1 MALVFEERLPLFFV
15 QRSRSRRSWNERSR
29 LLRRSR
35 EGSRL
40 RQDSQD
46 FRDTILQPENRTVY
60 LLGNNATI
68 TYFFLHPIL
77 WYLEMFYYL
86 ILFTWEYLHF
96 WHLTLSGFGQF
107 GNNLSASAT
116 SSDRTWSTV
125 FSTFS
130 APKLTEVWKTTD
142 VESVFT
148 FRLTLSRDTNRKMDF
163 GSEMYRAEALFSSFT
178 ESLLFES

>member
-15 QRSRSRRSWNERSR
+15 QTSRSRRSWNERSR
-29 LLRRSR
+29 HLRRSG

-77 WYLEMFYYL
+77 
-86 ILFTWEYLHF
+86 
-96 WHLTLSGFGQF
+96 
-107 GNNLSASAT
+107 
-116 SSDRTWSTV
+116 
-125 FSTFS
+125 
-130 APKLTEVWKTTD
+130 
-142 VESVFT
+142 
-148 FRLTLSRDTNRKMDF
+148 
-163 GSEMYRAEALFSSFT
+163 
-178 ESLLFES
+178 